1 MKTPAQIQREQ
12 DYSITRLHPAGRKVT
27 RHVHGE
33 GQLAYVVK
41 GTIWLRVESGWWLAT
56 PHCALWVA
64 PGIEHEARYS
74 EDSEV
79 LTLYLKE
86 SADLIERDISL
97 IHCTSLM
104 SELIR
109 EYAQT
114 NTQLKSMNQPEND
127 LIRALILRY
136 LNKDTIYK
144 DLHLPSGSDARLKA
158 VTEKMQSAPGEDHTL
173 KELAS
178 RAGLSERTLAR
189 LFEKE
194 TGMKFTRWKE
204 LLRINVAIEMLI
216 SGRSITAV
224 AFDVG
229 YQSTS
234 SFTTA
239 FTRIKGTSPKQYI
252 KKLLQK

>member
-1 MKTPAQIQREQ
+1 MGYRNFCE
-12 DYSITRLHPAGRKVT
+12 RRK
-27 RHVHGE
+27 
-33 GQLAYVVK
+33 
-41 GTIWLRVESGWWLAT
+41 
-56 PHCALWVA
+56 
-64 PGIEHEARYS
+64 
-74 EDSEV
+74 
-79 LTLYLKE
+79 
-86 SADLIERDISL
+86 
-97 IHCTSLM
+97 
-104 SELIR
+104 
-109 EYAQT
+109 
-114 NTQLKSMNQPEND
+114 NTK
-127 LIRALILRY
+127 
-136 LNKDTIYK
+136 
-144 DLHLPSGSDARLKA
+144 
-158 VTEKMQSAPGEDHTL
+158 PGEDHTL